1 MRVLAGVH
9 PLVTRQGEEI
19 ARNWANEVAANPSLW
34 DGEMLFQ
41 DRISITSEGLISE
54 AYIAP
59 FSAFMWWRRQEDRRE
74 GRHIFAYPVL
84 ESSDGALVAIR
95 MGAHTANPGQVYF
108 ASGSFEQM
116 DVAGGLCDIEG
127 NMRREVREET
137 GLDLGDAFSSGGFYA
152 TQFRSVV
159 SLIKLYRFDMTADAM
174 VAQIEKNMPHV
185 EDKEI
190 AGVVAIRSADPHAE
204 RYNISMLPVLDWYF
218 SVGSTISRR

>member
-1 MRVLAGVH
+1 
-9 PLVTRQGEEI
+9 
-19 ARNWANEVAANPSLW
+19 
-34 DGEMLFQ
+34 
-41 DRISITSEGLISE
+41 
-54 AYIAP
+54 
-59 FSAFMWWRRQEDRRE
+59 
-74 GRHIFAYPVL
+74 
-84 ESSDGALVAIR
+84 